1 MGDIANTISPQDRA
15 TLVAFY
21 QLSANPEA
29 EFDLCARYQRM
40 SVFYALYF
48 KLNGKVKLMLTKEE
62 NHDQSSLMAIAGTKQ
77 ELDDTQDNMRV
88 TRDQLGNPS
97 QHAQAFDP
105 SVTACSPAKCFQYNS
120 LDYYLVRAS
129 KRSRSWFRAS
139 ANCSTGSYLPP

>member
-15 TLVAFY
+15 TIVAFY

-77 ELDDTQDNMRV
+77 ELDDTQDIGYRV
-88 TRDQLGNPS
+88 FASEMLPIQLSGLLLG
-97 QHAQAFDP
+97 A
-105 SVTACSPAKCFQYNS
+105 SVEKEPILVPCFS
-120 LDYYLVRAS
+120 
-129 KRSRSWFRAS
+129 
-139 ANCSTGSYLPP
+139 